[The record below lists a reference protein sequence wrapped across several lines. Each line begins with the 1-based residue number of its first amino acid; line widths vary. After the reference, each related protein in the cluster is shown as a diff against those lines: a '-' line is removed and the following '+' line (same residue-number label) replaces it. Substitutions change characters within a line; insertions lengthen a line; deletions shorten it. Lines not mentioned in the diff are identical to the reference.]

1 MSAGISNRFSTRGAI
16 PDEKMS
22 RNLAE
27 EQYERP
33 PDNTRNSGIEK
44 SIDGHASCVTL
55 QQRSGIGKE
64 INLIFSKRQQD
75 EIIRTVR

>member
-1 MSAGISNRFSTRGAI
+1 
-16 PDEKMS
+16 MS
-22 RNLAE
+22 RNFAK

-33 PDNTRNSGIEK
+33 RDNTRNSGIEK
-44 SIDGHASCVTL
+44 SIDGQASCVTL

-75 EIIRTVR
+75 EIIRTAR